1 MIALRTFGGGLAALP
16 ALSAGAANAAQP
28 PTAESPATALA
39 VHEASLRFAVP
50 TDWIA
55 P

>member
-1 MIALRTFGGGLAALP
+1 MIALRTFGGALAALL

-28 PTAESPATALA
+28 PTAESPAMALA

-50 TDWIA
+50 TDWIV